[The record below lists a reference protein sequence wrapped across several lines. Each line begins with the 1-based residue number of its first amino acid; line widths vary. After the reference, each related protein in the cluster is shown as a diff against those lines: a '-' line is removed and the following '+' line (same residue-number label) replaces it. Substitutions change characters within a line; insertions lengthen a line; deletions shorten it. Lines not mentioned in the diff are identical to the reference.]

1 VFAFDYSSIG
11 VPPSPN
17 GGGSTLGL
25 RMAANISDPASS
37 EAVTLSPAGQF
48 FTGSYQISFDVWI
61 NANGPFPGGG
71 GGSTEFYTLGVG
83 YDDATV
89 NQGGTSGSGG
99 WFAATGEGGSSRDY
113 RGYKD
118 AGEQF
123 AESGQFFAG
132 MSSAGGGAHNAS
144 DPYYA
149 QFGSIDVEVAVP
161 DQAAAYAQQTGV
173 TGAGSQGFEWH
184 EVVITVDGA
193 TALWEVDGLPI
204 AELDP
209 TIGSSFDL
217 EGNLSIGYMDI
228 FTSVSDNP
236 DLSFGLVDNLVV
248 TPEPGT
254 LVLLAI
260 GGLAL
265 RRRR

>member
-1 VFAFDYSSIG
+1 
-11 VPPSPN
+11 
-17 GGGSTLGL
+17 
-25 RMAANISDPASS
+25 
-37 EAVTLSPAGQF
+37 
-48 FTGSYQISFDVWI
+48 
-61 NANGPFPGGG
+61 
-71 GGSTEFYTLGVG
+71 
-83 YDDATV
+83 
-89 NQGGTSGSGG
+89 
-99 WFAATGEGGSSRDY
+99 
-113 RGYKD
+113 
-118 AGEQF
+118 
-123 AESGQFFAG
+123 

-161 DQAAAYAQQTGV
+161 DQASEYDQQTGI

-184 EVVITVDGA
+184 EVVITMNGA
-193 TALWEVDGLPI
+193 TALWEIDGLPI

-209 TIGSSFDL
+209 TIGEAFDL
-217 EGNLSIGYMDI
+217 DGNISIGYMDI
-228 FTSVSDNP
+228 FGSVSDNP

-254 LVLLAI
+254 VLLLAI